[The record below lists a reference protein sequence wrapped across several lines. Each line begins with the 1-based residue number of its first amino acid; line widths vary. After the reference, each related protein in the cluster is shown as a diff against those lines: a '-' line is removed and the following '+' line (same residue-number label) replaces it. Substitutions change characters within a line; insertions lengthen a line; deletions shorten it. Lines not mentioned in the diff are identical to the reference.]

1 MEESRSP
8 APHKRATAQGPDP
21 LIGRVINE
29 RYRVVGTIARGG
41 MGKVYRAEQQPL
53 GRLVALKVL
62 SPNYTGENDPEFHRR
77 FFLEASIA
85 SKLSHP
91 NTVTI
96 FDYGKTD
103 DDVYY
108 IAMELLEGRTLH
120 RVLRDEAP
128 LSAERTMHIGRQI
141 CRSLREA
148 HNAGVIH
155 RDLKPANVFL
165 LNHGDESDVVKVLD
179 FGLVKNLL
187 DKGEELT
194 QTGLFMGSPKYMS
207 PEQIRGD
214 ACDGRVDIYALGV
227 MMYEMLTGKVPFD
240 RQNSVNIL
248 MAHIHEDVPRIQVMN
263 PNALV
268 PAALE
273 NVVRKCMSKSVEG
286 RYPTMEAV
294 LSALKQVSGVHA
306 TMTGEFRAPNF
317 ADLSR
322 SIELPL
328 PTQVSSRGDL
338 LSGGHKPSVTEIDA
352 RTMGTLNGFGTPA
365 NGQTFVTPAHGQ
377 SFGTPVHGQTLVDT
391 SMVAQPVLS
400 SPTSRRSQAPRKQ
413 TWLVASACAVLV
425 LGSGALFL
433 SGRSDARSA
442 AQADK
447 AAQATA
453 AAEVRPAAR
462 TTPLAE
468 PTNSVPAQTSVL
480 VSLRSTP
487 AGAMVLVGAKEYGP
501 TPTQVEWT
509 GEEASIGREVT
520 LRFQRHGFRDVTVTR
535 QIRGPQL
542 EIDAPPMDPAVAE
555 SAAPAPVR
563 APPGP
568 RPAPVARPAPRVT
581 PASAAPVTPPS
592 PAASAAHAATPKP
605 PPPEILRTYKAEPY

>member
-62 SPNYTGENDPEFHRR
+62 SPNYTGDNDPEFHKR

-103 DDVYY
+103 DDIYY

-120 RVLRDEAP
+120 RLLREEGP
-128 LSAERTMHIGRQI
+128 LGAERTMHVGRQI

-148 HNAGVIH
+148 HNLGVIH

-165 LNHGDESDVVKVLD
+165 LNHGDEADVVKVLD

-207 PEQIRGD
+207 PEQIRGE
-214 ACDGRVDIYALGV
+214 ACDARVDIYALGV

-248 MAHIHEDVPRIQVMN
+248 MAHIHEDVPRINAMN
-263 PNALV
+263 PDVRV

-273 NVVRKCMSKSVEG
+273 TLVRKCMAKSVEA
-286 RYPTMEAV
+286 RYPSMESV
-294 LSALKQVSGVHA
+294 LTALKQVSGFNA
-306 TMTGEFRAPNF
+306 TMTGEFRAPDF

-322 SIELPL
+322 SMELPL
-328 PTQVSSRGDL
+328 PPTSITSRGEL
-338 LSGGHKPSVTEIDA
+338 LSGSGKGSITQVDASVMA
-352 RTMGTLNGFGTPA
+352 SLASFGTPA
-365 NGQTFVTPAHGQ
+365 NGQTM
-377 SFGTPVHGQTLVDT
+377 SDT
-391 SMVAQPVLS
+391 TMV
-400 SPTSRRSQAPRKQ
+400 SQALLDTAKAPTAPKSRMP
-413 TWLVASACAVLV
+413 LAIGAACVVLV
-425 LGSGALFL
+425 LGSGTLFL
-433 SGRSDARSA
+433 SGRSEAKQ
-442 AQADK
+442 AQRG
-447 AAQATA
+447 TA
-453 AAEVRPAAR
+453 AVAASSASADAPAAAP
-462 TTPLAE
+462 TPPLAE
-468 PTNSVPAQTSVL
+468 PRTTVQTTVL

-487 AGAMVLVGAKEYGP
+487 AGAMVTVGDKEFGP

-509 GEEASIGREVT
+509 GEAAAIGREVT
-520 LRFQRHGFRDVTVTR
+520 FRFQRRGFRDVTVTR
-535 QIRGPQL
+535 QIRSAQL
-542 EIDAPPMDPAVAE
+542 EVDAPPMDPAVEPPPAVTPPVVTPKP
-555 SAAPAPVR
+555 SQARAPTPSRPPVARAAPA
-563 APPGP
+563 
-568 RPAPVARPAPRVT
+568 APRVT
-581 PASAAPVTPPS
+581 APPTSPAITPPK
-592 PAASAAHAATPKP
+592 PVDQATT
-605 PPPEILRTYKAEPY
+605 LRAYKAEPY